1 MKASD
6 CCSNTRESKRQE
18 RGIINDIFLL
28 YYFQQ
33 AIVVD
38 VSEEGIEG
46 RTRKEV
52 LYCRYLGWIGRQ
64 EQNSMEKETCVCHN
78 AFEWYPMKKEESFVL
93 GGRRESGV

>member
-1 MKASD
+1 
-6 CCSNTRESKRQE
+6 
-18 RGIINDIFLL
+18 
-28 YYFQQ
+28 
-33 AIVVD
+33 VVD

-78 AFEWYPMKKEESFVL
+78 AFAWYPMKKEDESFCWA
-93 GGRRESGV
+93 GGGSRECIRGKWLNGKC